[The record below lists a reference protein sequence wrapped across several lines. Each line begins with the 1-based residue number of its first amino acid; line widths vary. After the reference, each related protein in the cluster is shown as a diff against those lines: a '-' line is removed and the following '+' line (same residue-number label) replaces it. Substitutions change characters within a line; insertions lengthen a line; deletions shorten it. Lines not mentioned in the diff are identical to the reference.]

1 MSDTSS
7 SDSDDGKFSMSNIA
21 QVLMKHVAQLYG
33 GQQGGGTNP
42 PNNPPN
48 TLPPGGISAPP
59 NLTPGQPAASPAGGQ
74 AGGGQGS
81 APPPVPAGQPANKL
95 AMGAPNPQGGLGG
108 GGQGYGGWGQP
119 AAPPMQQTPPAFG
132 GGAPH
137 MAVAQQQ
144 YQMPK
149 MPEPP
154 SWDDAIEIAE
164 KMNGQEG
171 FAPVGAATKGINLSP
186 QVIGD
191 VMDKLNEQYK
201 IQGQLH
207 QGLWTG
213 QLAAAH
219 EHNQEMV
226 TNERMKH
233 DDATEQLGRAALGAK
248 TDQGQQKIDEAKSV
262 HAQRAQEAADKVA
275 QLQKKLDAETDIKTK
290 QLLQGQLRDAKRDA
304 LGAATVGVLAGQA
317 EQDPA
322 ASKAAMDK
330 YYEERKAHEAGPQG
344 GGTQASEAQTDPSKV
359 PMGGTIKHTD
369 GKTYKKVEGG
379 WQEQP

>member
-7 SDSDDGKFSMSNIA
+7 SDSDKKVSMSEVS
-21 QVLMKHVAQLYG
+21 QVLMKHVAQLFG
-33 GQQGGGTNP
+33 GQQGGGA
-42 PNNPPN
+42 PPN
-48 TLPPGGISAPP
+48 TPQPGGIPAPP
-59 NLTPGQPAASPAGGQ
+59 NLNPGQPAAPPAGGQ
-74 AGGGQGS
+74 AGGGPGS

-330 YYEERKAHEAGPQG
+330 YYDERKALEAGPQG